1 VVLANLGLNDHVK
14 SIRIPQGFTVQA
26 WNNNFSG
33 TTATYTSDV
42 AQTINSVSSLRIT
55 GSAAGFP
62 KESNLIVDELKLVDN
77 AGVNACV
84 SQQSGQ
90 QTLLTDA
97 QIDGVIADSNRSII
111 SVDPEVDGWNIKN
124 TYADGATRPKVN
136 LYYYANPVASSIP
149 TPAPNGDGLDASN
162 SFTLSQATGLGL
174 YAIFYQN
181 QGAKEYPFFNAYTA
195 KTTSGTNKSWYKS
208 KVFYGSESDQGDTTT
223 DSNKAG
229 LTLVYTGTDNGLLYP
244 EITRRVKYVVKMGT
258 NLTNANTGYESEPVW
273 LLSLQTSSAATS
285 SSESFNFRLLEAG
298 MFTGHSSFGQ
308 LSLRF
313 NVMLDPVGVKVLP
326 CSSTNADVQEVGGAI
341 HTYDLSG
348 TYVKSDTLSL
358 VARMRAGVKYT
369 EKRGDAAAD
378 DKESES
384 TYLSLVPEAKVAYT
398 CASRPSVEVVGTR
411 NTGSDNRKV
420 VNLKINANGLERE
433 GIQSVILSLLKEGDH
448 TDEAS
453 ASEGSGSEIVL
464 SFEST
469 NGRLRSYIVDEDG
482 ANVTTGSTDNLGPG
496 EHHELLNNDVDGFS
510 GTALPLADTFVLVM
524 GTLDDD
530 DESKLYLPEGSEW
543 DSGDITVLAVVSTRI
558 GTDVDY
564 NTITSL
570 YY

>member
-1 VVLANLGLNDHVK
+1 VNV
-14 SIRIPQGFTVQA
+14 
-26 WNNNFSG
+26 
-33 TTATYTSDV
+33 
-42 AQTINSVSSLRIT
+42 T
-55 GSAAGFP
+55 GSATP

-77 AGVNACV
+77 ADANVCV

-97 QIDGVIADSNRSII
+97 QIDVGVIADSNRSII

-136 LYYYANPVASSIP
+136 LYYYAHPVASSIP
-149 TPAPNGDGLDASN
+149 APAPNGDDLNASN

-195 KTTSGTNKSWYKS
+195 RTTSGTNKSWYKS

-229 LTLVYTGTDNGLLYP
+229 LTLVYTGTDNGLLFP
-244 EITRRVKYVVKMGT
+244 EITRRVKYVVKVGT
-258 NLTNANTGYESEPVW
+258 NLTDANTPGYQSEPVW
-273 LLSLQTSSAATS
+273 LLSLQTSGAATS

-313 NVMLDPVGVKVLP
+313 NVMLDPVRVKVLP

-341 HTYDLSG
+341 HTYNLSG
-348 TYVKSDTLSL
+348 SYEKSDTLHLL
-358 VARMRAGVKYT
+358 VRMKAGVDYT
-369 EKRGDAAAD
+369 EKRGDAAA

-384 TYLSLVPEAKVAYT
+384 TYLSLVPEAKTPYT

-411 NTGSDNRKV
+411 NTGTFNNIQRQV
-420 VNLKINANGLERE
+420 INLKINANGLESE
-433 GIQSVILSLLKEGDH
+433 GIQSVIISLLKEGDH

-453 ASEGSGSEIVL
+453 ASGGSGSEIVL

-469 NGRLRSYIVDEDG
+469 NGRVRSYIVDEDG
-482 ANVTTGSTDNLGPG
+482 ADVTTGSTDNLGAG
-496 EHHELLNNDVDGFS
+496 ELHELANNDVDGFS
-510 GTALPLADTFVLVM
+510 GTALPLADTFMLEM
-524 GTLDDD
+524 GTLGDD
-530 DESKLYLPEGSEW
+530 DESKLYLPEGSKW
-543 DSGDITVLAVVSTRI
+543 DDGDITVLAVVSTRI

-564 NTITSL
+564 DTVTSF
-570 YY
+570 YD